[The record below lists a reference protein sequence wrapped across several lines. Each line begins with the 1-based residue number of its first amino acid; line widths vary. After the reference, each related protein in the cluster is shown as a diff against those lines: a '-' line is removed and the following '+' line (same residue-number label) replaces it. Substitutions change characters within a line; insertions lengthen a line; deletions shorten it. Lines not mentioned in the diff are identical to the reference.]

1 MMTPP
6 PVFLSASEPD
16 PKRSKE
22 YYDSRR
28 LLNLREAVLAFCAHT
43 LPHFPVVFGGHPA
56 ITPLVR
62 SVAARIAF
70 DMRLEGPVRE
80 AATLPRPV
88 VLMFQ
93 SGLFVDRRASREEEV
108 ITEPLDR
115 KGEPTEKPGNGW
127 RNESLLLMRYEM
139 LGRPLS
145 TRFRARLSEHDQD
158 HWLLRYRERFGEERE
173 VRFGTYDFSAAV
185 FIGGM
190 EGVEREFHI
199 FRSFHPAAPT
209 FPIGTTGTACTK
221 LLDQVRPELAHE
233 RAEEL
238 YSETAYSL
246 LMQRILPP
254 PSRASSV
261 ADAVGWRARET
272 PQIRLEQHAD
282 PDGLDRPFID
292 FKPQSRPQGAAHE

>member
-1 MMTPP
+1 MIA

-16 PKRSKE
+16 PKRSEE

-62 SVAARIAF
+62 SVAERITF

-93 SGLFVDRRASREEEV
+93 SGLFVDRRSSPEEA

-115 KGEPTEKPGNGW
+115 KGEPTGKNGNGW

-139 LGRPLS
+139 LGRPPDR
-145 TRFRARLSEHDQD
+145 RFRALLSEHDHD
-158 HWLLRYRERFGEERE
+158 HWLLRYGERLGEER
-173 VRFGTYDFSAAV
+173 RMRLGTYDFSAAV

-199 FRSFHPAAPT
+199 FRSFHPATPT
-209 FPIGTTGTACTK
+209 FPIGTTGRACIK
-221 LLDQVRPELAHE
+221 LLDQVKPDLEHA

-238 YSETAYSL
+238 YFETAYSL
-246 LMQRILPP
+246 LMQRIIPP
-254 PSRASSV
+254 PSRAPSI
-261 ADAVGWRARET
+261 ADAVGWRIREA
-272 PQIRLEQHAD
+272 PRFRLEQHAD
-282 PDGLDRPFID
+282 PDDLDRRFID
-292 FKPQSRPQGAAHE
+292 FKPQLRPQGADHE

>member
-1 MMTPP
+1 MIA

-16 PKRSKE
+16 PKRSEE

-62 SVAARIAF
+62 SVAERIAF

-80 AATLPRPV
+80 AVTLPRPI

-93 SGLFVDRRASREEEV
+93 SGLFVDRRSSSDEV
-108 ITEPLDR
+108 ITEPLDQ
-115 KGEPTEKPGNGW
+115 KGTPTGKRGNGW

-139 LGRPLS
+139 LGRPLD
-145 TRFRARLSEHDQD
+145 TRFLALLSEDD
-158 HWLLRYRERFGEERE
+158 HWLLRYGERFGEERG
-173 VRFGTYDFSAAV
+173 VRLGTYDFSAAV

-199 FRSFHPAAPT
+199 FRSFHPATPT
-209 FPIGTTGTACTK
+209 FPIGTTGRACIK
-221 LLDQVRPELAHE
+221 LLDQVKPGLGHE

-238 YSETAYSL
+238 YFETAYSL

-254 PSRASSV
+254 PSRAPSI
-261 ADAVGWRARET
+261 ADAVGWRVREA
-272 PQIRLEQHAD
+272 PPFRLEQHAD
-282 PDGLDRPFID
+282 PDDLDGPFID
-292 FKPQSRPQGAAHE
+292 FKRQSRPQGAAHE